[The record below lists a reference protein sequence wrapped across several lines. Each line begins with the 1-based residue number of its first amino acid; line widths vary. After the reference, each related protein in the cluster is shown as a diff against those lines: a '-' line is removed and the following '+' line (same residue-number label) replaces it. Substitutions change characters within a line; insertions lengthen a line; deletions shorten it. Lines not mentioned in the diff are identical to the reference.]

1 MLRLRARGMAIWQL
15 KIRENALGAAKVK
28 L

>member
-1 MLRLRARGMAIWQL
+1 LRARGVAIWQL